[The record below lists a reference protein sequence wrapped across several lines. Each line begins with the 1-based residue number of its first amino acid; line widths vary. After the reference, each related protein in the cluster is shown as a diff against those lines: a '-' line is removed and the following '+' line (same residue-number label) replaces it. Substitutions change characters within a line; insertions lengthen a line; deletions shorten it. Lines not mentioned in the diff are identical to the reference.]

1 MKEFL
6 FYFFATLTL
15 APAFFTAISRKPVNA
30 AMNML
35 LAFVG
40 VAGLLGLL
48 ETYFLAIL
56 QVMVYAGAIVVLFL
70 FIVMLIDAEKSPA
83 PKFLRFAASLL
94 ALVIMVFF
102 GYHLVLGC
110 CAAPYPELP
119 AEAPASVARVFGES
133 LFTRYLLPFQLTGF
147 MLLIAMVGVIVI
159 CRKPEAEPT
168 GGEK

>member
-1 MKEFL
+1 MKELL

-40 VAGLLGLL
+40 VAGLLGML

-70 FIVMLIDAEKSPA
+70 FIIMLIDAQKSPA
-83 PKFLRFAASLL
+83 PNFVRFAASMV

-102 GYHLVLGC
+102 GYQLVLGSF
-110 CAAPYPELP
+110 AAPYPPLP
-119 AEAPASVARVFGES
+119 DEAPASVARVFGES

-159 CRKPEAEPT
+159 SRKPEAEAK
-168 GGEK
+168 GGEQ